1 MLTLFAIQD
10 SFAAAGNVTGDG
22 ALTMIVNKFF
32 GKKGATA
39 ADSEPGEHSEKE
51 IDV

>member
-22 ALTMIVNKFF
+22 ALTMIVNRFF
-32 GKKGATA
+32 GKRDASAAT
-39 ADSEPGEHSEKE
+39 DREEE
-51 IDV
+51 IDA